1 MSLGVAWVL
10 SVRVGRV
17 RIVWLGY
24 TIGGGAACLTWI
36 TLWVKDIC
44 MPQTKGYDCLVI
56 EPLERAGLMRKKS
69 GFMTLS
75 GVGLQKADTCIHQ
88 SLAE

>member
-1 MSLGVAWVL
+1 
-10 SVRVGRV
+10 
-17 RIVWLGY
+17 
-24 TIGGGAACLTWI
+24 
-36 TLWVKDIC
+36 

-75 GVGLQKADTCIHQ
+75 GVGLQKADTCIRQ